1 MVKKMTIKRS
11 EFATNFVMIALYAV
25 TGALM
30 LLSAYGAT
38 CIAWNPG
45 YSVPIPCPPPPFD
58 YRIMAPYVYNAPLI
72 FQISNIITW
81 VGAFAWGLVIYAVL
95 TQKKWSYWLAL
106 GTSAVGF
113 IFGLIPAVI
122 ADTYAAANNDVSEN
136 ACVVDIVPRAFEIGS
151 PHWART
157 FASALVLIILI
168 AIFVIAKIQKK
179 SVLKY
184 AGLESAMVGNVARQ
198 LVMMSMFLFWLSIVS
213 FLGTE
218 FMSGA
223 HVLQG
228 VNVWETLQIQSTG
241 AWVTAISGGTM
252 LTSGLIFS
260 RFKSMRT
267 FSTTGVL

>member
-58 YRIMAPYVYNAPLI
+58 YRIMAPYVFANPII

-81 VGAFAWGLVIYAVL
+81 MGAFAWGLVIYAVL

-122 ADTYAAANNDVSEN
+122 ADTYAAEN
-136 ACVVDIVPRAFEIGS
+136 YNSGSTCAPVMGTRAFEIGS

-168 AIFVIAKIQKK
+168 VILVIATVQKK

-198 LVMMSMFLFWLSIVS
+198 LVMMSLFLFWLSFVS

-228 VNVWETLQIQSTG
+228 INVWETLQIQSIG

-260 RFKSMRT
+260 RFKSMGT

>member
-45 YSVPIPCPPPPFD
+45 YSVPIPIPPPPFD
-58 YRIMAPYVYNAPLI
+58 YRIMAPYVFANPMI

-122 ADTYAAANNDVSEN
+122 ADSYAAENDN
-136 ACVVDIVPRAFEIGS
+136 RAFEIGS

-168 AIFVIAKIQKK
+168 VIFVISKVQKK

-198 LVMMSMFLFWLSIVS
+198 LVMMSLFLFWLSFVS

-218 FMSGA
+218 FMAEA

-228 VNVWETLQIQSTG
+228 INVWETLQIQSIG
-241 AWVTAISGGTM
+241 AWVTGISGGTM
-252 LTSGLIFS
+252 LTSGLIFNQV
-260 RFKSMRT
+260 KSMRSI
-267 FSTTGVL
+267 STTSGVF

>member
-1 MVKKMTIKRS
+1 
-11 EFATNFVMIALYAV
+11 MIALYAV

-58 YRIMAPYVYNAPLI
+58 YRIMAPYVFDAPLI

-95 TQKKWSYWLAL
+95 TQKSWSYWLAL

-113 IFGLIPAVI
+113 IFGLIPALI
-122 ADTYAAANNDVSEN
+122 ADTYAAANNNEGTSC
-136 ACVVDIVPRAFEIGS
+136 APDIVPRAFEIGS

-168 AIFVIAKIQKK
+168 AIFVIAKLQKK

-184 AGLESAMVGNVARQ
+184 TGLESAMVGNVARQ
-198 LVMMSMFLFWLSIVS
+198 LVMMSLFLFWLSFVS

-218 FMSGA
+218 FMAEA

-228 VNVWETLQIQSTG
+228 INVWETIQIQSIG
-241 AWVTAISGGTM
+241 AWVTGISGGTM
-252 LTSGLIFS
+252 LTSGLIFNQV
-260 RFKSMRT
+260 KSMRSI
-267 FSTTGVL
+267 STTSGVL